1 MKAVRIDEFGGRE
14 VLKTVLIDE
23 PTPNANEV
31 KIKLYTTGLNPNES
45 YTITGN
51 YAAFVPELPYVPGF
65 DGAGIVEEVGPE
77 VQNLKVG
84 DRVFISGYKA
94 KRNTGTYAEK
104 VVVDT
109 EHVYHLPD
117 KLSMDEGAA
126 LGIPM
131 FTAYRALFQR
141 ADIKLGEYVLIHG
154 ASGAVGSLAIQMA
167 KAVGAIVIG
176 TSSTKEG
183 RKQIIEMGAD
193 FAFNHLSE
201 DNKRN
206 FLRATDQRG
215 PDVIIEMLANEN
227 LEMDMQ
233 IIADN
238 GRIVIVGSRDSIEI
252 TPRHLMGNE
261 ALVTAASVARMTL
274 EDKEEALHVIMNFIE
289 NDAIKPLIGK
299 KFTLDDPAKAHKEMM
314 EGSGNGRTVF
324 VIAKEE

>member
-1 MKAVRIDEFGGRE
+1 MRAVRIDQFGGRE
-14 VLKTVLIDE
+14 VLKTVSIDE

-45 YTITGN
+45 YTITGV
-51 YAAFVPELPYVPGF
+51 YAAFVPGLPYVPGF
-65 DGAGIVEEVGPE
+65 DGAGIIEEVGPE
-77 VQNLKVG
+77 VKNVKIG
-84 DRVFISGYKA
+84 DRVFIAGYKA

-117 KLSMDEGAA
+117 NLSMDEGAA

-141 ADIKLGEYVLIHG
+141 ADIKLGEHVLIHG

-167 KAVGAIVIG
+167 KATGAIVIG
-176 TSSTKEG
+176 TSSTREG

-193 FAFNHLSE
+193 FAFEHISE
-201 DNKRN
+201 DNKHKL
-206 FLRATDQRG
+206 LRATERNG

-227 LEMDMQ
+227 LEIDMQ
-233 IIADN
+233 VIADN
-238 GRIVIVGSRDSIEI
+238 GRIVIVGSRGSIEI

-261 ALVTAASVARMTL
+261 ALVTAVNVGRMTP
-274 EDKEEALHVIMNFIE
+274 EDKEEALHGIMNFIE
-289 NDAIKPLIGK
+289 EDAIKPLIGK
-299 KFTLDDPAKAHKEMM
+299 KFSLDEPAKAHKEMM

-324 VIAKEE
+324 VIAKED